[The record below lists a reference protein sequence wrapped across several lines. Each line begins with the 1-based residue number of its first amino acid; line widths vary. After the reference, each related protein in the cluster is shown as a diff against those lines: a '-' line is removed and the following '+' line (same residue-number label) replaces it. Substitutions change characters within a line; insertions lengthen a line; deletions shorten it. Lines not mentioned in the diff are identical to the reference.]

1 MLMFCVAQPAYA
13 QTTAQNNALEAD
25 TLSFDDGQS
34 TIKADGNVKIEK
46 NGQTLSA
53 DKVIWKQA
61 DDEMNAE
68 GNVILR
74 EPDGTLTQAQRMV
87 LDNQLSEGEIYTFR
101 RTLTNQ
107 ARLQADSAVQ

>member
-1 MLMFCVAQPAYA
+1 MMVFSPSANLIAVVLAISFALPANAQAP
-13 QTTAQNNALEAD
+13 TPNNSMEAD

-34 TIKADGNVKIEK
+34 TIKANGNVKIEK
-46 NGQTLSA
+46 NGQTLLA

-74 EPDGTLTQAQRMV
+74 EPDGTLTEAQRMV
-87 LDNQLSEGEIYTFR
+87 LDNQLSEGEI
-101 RTLTNQ
+101 
-107 ARLQADSAVQ
+107 